1 MGILENLKEIL
12 QVLMHSHRVI
22 AQVAFRANKNL
33 KASPACGYREDSG
46 SLRMAGARR
55 VNHASLVVL
64 ACDPCES
71 RVVLPFLHHRGC
83 SLHLQICWKCTCLIN
98 GVNALCFWL
107 MGHQSHSCW
116 AVIDFP
122 TLLLQ
127 LYHRCSLS
135 EVRRRCCKP
144 WRRP

>member
-33 KASPACGYREDSG
+33 KASPACRYREDSG

-55 VNHASLVVL
+55 ANHASLVVL

-83 SLHLQICWKCTCLIN
+83 SLHLQICWRMYVSYKWSECL
-98 GVNALCFWL
+98 VFL
-107 MGHQSHSCW
+107 
-116 AVIDFP
+116 IDGP
-122 TLLLQ
+122 SVAQLLG
-127 LYHRCSLS
+127 SD
-135 EVRRRCCKP
+135 
-144 WRRP
+144 